1 MATKKAVKTAGL
13 SDTIDAQES
22 LQSQLDAFKETF
34 LKECK
39 QLEMSNV
46 DLLNRMS
53 ELELLVDSHKAIIL
67 RLRDRMGL

>member
-1 MATKKAVKTAGL
+1 MATKKVVKTTGL
-13 SDTIDAQES
+13 SDTIDAQKD

-53 ELELLVDSHKAIIL
+53 ELELLVDSHKAIIQ
-67 RLRDRMGL
+67 RLKDRMGL

>member
-34 LKECK
+34 LKEC
-39 QLEMSNV
+39 M
-46 DLLNRMS
+46 
-53 ELELLVDSHKAIIL
+53 
-67 RLRDRMGL
+67 

>member
-1 MATKKAVKTAGL
+1 MATKKVVKTAGL

-53 ELELLVDSHKAIIL
+53 ELELLVDSHKAIIQ
-67 RLRDRMGL
+67 RLKDRMGL